1 MKALIKKLYLFIR
14 FGKITKRVVDSING
28 YPCEIAYY
36 DRNGDMIGYWA
47 YGYFDPEGKYRG

>member
-1 MKALIKKLYLFIR
+1 MSIIKKIYLFIR
-14 FGKITKRVVDSING
+14 FGKITKRTVDTING